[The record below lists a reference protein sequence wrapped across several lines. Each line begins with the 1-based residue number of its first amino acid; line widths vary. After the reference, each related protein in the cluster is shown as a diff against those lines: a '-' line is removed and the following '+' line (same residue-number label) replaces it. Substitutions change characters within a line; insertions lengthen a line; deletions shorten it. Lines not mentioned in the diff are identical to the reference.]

1 MSSELAERVTRAE
14 SLRRTMSVLIADD
27 HPLMLAGIRRTL
39 EHAEDIDVVGE
50 AQSCSQLLLL
60 IERRAPDVVLM
71 DMHMPD
77 MVGMEC
83 IEEIRE
89 QSPHVK
95 IVVLSAS
102 DEPRSIN
109 GALEAGASAY
119 VVKSAA
125 ASDVVAVLRQV
136 INGAVFVAS
145 TGPLRG
151 SRNGSLSDPCLT
163 DREQSVLG
171 LAAAGLTTTQISQE
185 LWLSEH
191 TIKFHLTKVYRKLGV
206 ANRAAAVRYAIEA
219 GIGRPKQ
226 SRQPDSP

>member
-1 MSSELAERVTRAE
+1 MSSELAERVPRAE

-39 EHAEDIDVVGE
+39 EHTDDIDVVGE
-50 AQSCSQLLLL
+50 AQSGSQMLQM

-77 MVGMEC
+77 MVGMES
-83 IEEIRE
+83 IEEIRA
-89 QSPHVK
+89 QSPDVK

-102 DEPRSIN
+102 DDRRLIN

-136 INGAVFVAS
+136 ISGAVFVAS
-145 TGPLRG
+145 TGPPRG
-151 SRNGSLSDPCLT
+151 SRSDPCLT

-171 LAAAGLTTTQISQE
+171 LVAAGLTTTEISQE

-219 GIGRPKQ
+219 GIAMPKQ
-226 SRQPDSP
+226 TRRPESP